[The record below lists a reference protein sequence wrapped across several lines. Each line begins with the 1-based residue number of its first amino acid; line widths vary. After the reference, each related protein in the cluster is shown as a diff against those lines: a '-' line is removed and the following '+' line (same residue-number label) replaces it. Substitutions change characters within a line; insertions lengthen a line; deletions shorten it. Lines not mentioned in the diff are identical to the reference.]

1 VADVTVI
8 LGERRLQLTTAEAT
22 ELHDQLVERNLAVLA
37 LQSDLSRA
45 IEASEGR
52 HEIPLDEEMRQEL
65 LVCLDGLGDPF
76 LLTEGLRELR
86 QIARAPI
93 TQRPEYE
100 T

>member
-22 ELHDQLVERNLAVLA
+22 ELHDQLVEHNLAVLA

-65 LVCLDGLGDPF
+65 LVCLDALGDPF

-93 TQRPEYE
+93 TPRPEYE